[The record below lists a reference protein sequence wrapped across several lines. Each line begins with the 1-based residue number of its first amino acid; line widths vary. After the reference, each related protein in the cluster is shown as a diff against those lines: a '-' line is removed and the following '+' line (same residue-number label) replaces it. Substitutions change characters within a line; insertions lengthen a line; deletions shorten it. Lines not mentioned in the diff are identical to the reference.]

1 MFTEYLFDKS
11 IENTQQITEISLG
24 NPTLD
29 QPKYEDMDVQRGS
42 NVFYAAIVLNLVKGS
57 LTKLRL
63 SDISPKCQFTI
74 LKNLKKLTDLEVE
87 LSVKQVKQ
95 TTNIVQNLLSSLN
108 TQTTLTIKIKDSKVN
123 FTDLFDIVRSAN
135 EDYLQ
140 RGEVSNQIPDLV
152 VFANTIEFAPEHF

>member
-11 IENTQQITEISLG
+11 IENTQQITEITLG

-63 SDISPKCQFTI
+63 SDISPKC
-74 LKNLKKLTDLEVE
+74 
-87 LSVKQVKQ
+87 
-95 TTNIVQNLLSSLN
+95 
-108 TQTTLTIKIKDSKVN
+108 
-123 FTDLFDIVRSAN
+123 
-135 EDYLQ
+135 
-140 RGEVSNQIPDLV
+140 
-152 VFANTIEFAPEHF
+152 